1 MEASNRTQL
10 KAGVGAQ
17 VSTCRKPFA
26 TSARTT
32 AAMAVAAVAAAAA
45 LEAAE
50 GTATAAVQ
58 HCCRGAHDS
67 TPVARTVTS
76 AASAR
81 RLRKACAE
89 SACRGWPSPKT

>member
-1 MEASNRTQL
+1 MP
-10 KAGVGAQ
+10 
-17 VSTCRKPFA
+17 STCRKPLA
-26 TSARTT
+26 ASARTT
-32 AAMAVAAVAAAAA
+32 TAMAVAALAAMAAAAT
-45 LEAAE
+45 LAAAA

-67 TPVARTVTS
+67 TPVARTVAC
-76 AASAR
+76 AASVR